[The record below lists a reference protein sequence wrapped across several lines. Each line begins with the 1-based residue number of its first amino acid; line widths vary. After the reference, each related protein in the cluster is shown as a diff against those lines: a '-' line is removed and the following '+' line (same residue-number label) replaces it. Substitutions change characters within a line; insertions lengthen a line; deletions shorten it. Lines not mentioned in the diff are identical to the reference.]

1 VFFLRLDRAGP
12 YKSVQSGES
21 RKRIVVETGCCLR
34 YEAKARTVKR
44 TTDLMPKAK
53 ITDQEALAFHL
64 DPTPGK
70 WEVQATVPMT
80 TQRDLSLAYSPGV
93 AVPCEAIAAN
103 PETAYDY
110 TNKGNLVAVISNG
123 TAVLGLGNLGAL
135 GSKPVMEGKSVLF
148 KRFADVNSIDI
159 ELDTEDTDAFINAV
173 RLMGPTFGGINL
185 EDIKAPECFIIEQR
199 LKEEMDIPVFHDDQH
214 GTAVICAAGLINA
227 LHISG
232 KKIEDVKIV
241 LNGAGAAGIA
251 CIELLKAM
259 GARHENCIVCDTKG
273 VIYQGRT
280 EGMNQWKSAHAITT
294 ELRSLEE
301 AMNGADVFL
310 GVSVKGAVTPEMVAS
325 MADNPVIFA
334 MANPDP
340 EITPEEAHDVRVDAI
355 VATGRSDY
363 PNQVNNVLGF
373 PYLFRGALDIH
384 ARAINDE
391 MKIACAHAL
400 AQLAREDVPDEVA
413 MAYGKSLTFG
423 RDYIIPTPF
432 DPRLIHRIPP
442 AVARAG
448 MDTGAARRPI
458 IDMDAYELSLKSR
471 MDPTASILRGL
482 NARARQ
488 AQSRM
493 IFAEGDDPRV
503 LRAAVMYQRSGF
515 GKALV
520 VGRQDDVKEKLE
532 AAGLGD
538 AVRELEVVNAANTMH
553 LDTYKNFLY
562 KRLQRKGF
570 DGKDIHRLAAR
581 DRHVFSALMLAH
593 GHGDG
598 VVTGATR
605 KSAHVLDRINHVFDA
620 DAAHGAAGV
629 TALLHK
635 GRIVLIGDTLVH
647 EWPDENNLADIA
659 ERAANVARHMGLE
672 PRVAF
677 VSFSTFGYPVSER
690 AEKMHIA
697 PEVLDR
703 RGVDFEYEGEMTV
716 DVALNENQQEAYP
729 FSRLTGPANI
739 LIVPAR
745 HSASIST
752 KLMQEM
758 GGATVIGPI
767 LSGVDKPI
775 QICSTGSTANDIL
788 NMAILAAC
796 DIG

>member
-1 VFFLRLDRAGP
+1 MTKNKVTA
-12 YKSVQSGES
+12 E
-21 RKRIVVETGCCLR
+21 
-34 YEAKARTVKR
+34 
-44 TTDLMPKAK
+44 
-53 ITDQEALAFHL
+53 EALAFHL
-64 DPTPGK
+64 EPTPGK
-70 WEVQATVPMT
+70 FEITATVPMT

-135 GSKPVMEGKSVLF
+135 ASKPVMEGKAVLF

-159 ELDTEDTDAFINAV
+159 ELDTEDTDAFVNAV

-214 GTAVICAAGLINA
+214 GTAVICAAGLLNA

-232 KKIEDVKIV
+232 KKIEDVRIV

-251 CIELLKAM
+251 CLELLKSM
-259 GARHENCIVCDTKG
+259 GARHDHCIMCDTKG

-280 EGMNQWKSAHAITT
+280 EGMNQWKSAHAAMT
-294 ELRSLEE
+294 EARSLAD
-301 AMNGADVFL
+301 AMKDADVFL
-310 GVSVKGAVTPEMVAS
+310 GVSAKGAVTPEMVEG
-325 MADNPVIFA
+325 MAPNPVIFA

-340 EITPEEAHDVRVDAI
+340 EITPEEAHAVREDAI

-400 AQLAREDVPDEVA
+400 ANLAREDVPDEVA
-413 MAYGKSLTFG
+413 LAYGKNLTFG

-448 MDTGAARRPI
+448 MDTGVARRPI
-458 IDMDAYELSLKSR
+458 IDMDAYEASLKSR
-471 MDPTASILRGL
+471 MDPTANILRGI
-482 NARARQ
+482 NARARANQ
-488 AQSRM
+488 ARM
-493 IFAEGDDPRV
+493 IFAEGDDPKV
-503 LRAAVMYQRSGF
+503 LRAAVMYHRAGLGQ
-515 GKALV
+515 AVV
-520 VGRQDDVKEKLE
+520 VGRADDVDAKLK
-532 AAGLGD
+532 AAGLGG
-538 AVRELEVVNAANTMH
+538 AASELEIVNAANTEH
-553 LDTYKNFLY
+553 LETYKTFLY

-570 DGKDIHRLAAR
+570 DSVDIRRLAAR
-581 DRHVFSALMLAH
+581 DRHVFAALMLAH

-598 VVTGATR
+598 LVTGATR
-605 KSAHVLDRINHVFDA
+605 KSAHVLERINHVFDA
-620 DAAHGAAGV
+620 DAEHGVTGV

-635 GRIVLIGDTLVH
+635 GRIVFIADTLVH
-647 EWPDENNLADIA
+647 EWPDAEDLANIA
-659 ERAANVARHMGLE
+659 ESAAGVARHMGLE

-690 AEKMHIA
+690 AEKMHLA
-697 PEVLDR
+697 PRVLDE

-716 DVALNENQQEAYP
+716 DVALNAASQANYP

-739 LIVPAR
+739 LVVPAR
-745 HSASIST
+745 HSASISV

-758 GGATVIGPI
+758 AGATVIGPI
-767 LSGVDKPI
+767 LTGLDKSI
-775 QICSTGSTANDIL
+775 QIASSTSTANDIL
-788 NMAILAAC
+788 NMAVLAAC
-796 DIG
+796 KVGG

>member
-1 VFFLRLDRAGP
+1 MCADTAAAM
-12 YKSVQSGES
+12 SGETKIES
-21 RKRIVVETGCCLR
+21 
-34 YEAKARTVKR
+34 AKAVIKNKVTSE
-44 TTDLMPKAK
+44 
-53 ITDQEALAFHL
+53 EALAFHL
-64 DPTPGK
+64 EPTPGK
-70 WEVQATVPMT
+70 FEITATVPMA

-93 AVPCEAIAAN
+93 AVPCEAIAAD
-103 PETAYDY
+103 PQLAYDY

-135 GSKPVMEGKSVLF
+135 ASKPVMEGKAVLF

-159 ELDTEDTDAFINAV
+159 ELDTEDTEAFINAV
-173 RLMGPTFGGINL
+173 KLMGPTFGGINL

-199 LKEEMDIPVFHDDQH
+199 LKEEMDIPIFHDDQH
-214 GTAVICAAGLINA
+214 GTAVICAAGLLNA
-227 LHISG
+227 LKISG
-232 KKIEDVKIV
+232 KKIEDVRIV

-251 CIELLKAM
+251 CLELLKAM
-259 GARHENCIVCDTKG
+259 GARHNNCIMCDTKG

-280 EGMNQWKSAHAITT
+280 EGMNQWKSAHAATT
-294 ELRSLEE
+294 EARSLAD
-301 AMNGADVFL
+301 AMDGADVFL

-325 MADNPVIFA
+325 MADYPVIFA

-340 EITPEEAHDVRVDAI
+340 EITPEEAHAVRADAI

-373 PYLFRGALDIH
+373 PYLFRGALDIN

-413 MAYGKSLTFG
+413 LAYGKNLSFG

-442 AVARAG
+442 AVAKAG

-458 IDMDAYELSLKSR
+458 IDMDAYEQSLKSR
-471 MDPTASILRGL
+471 LDPTANVMRGI
-482 NARARQ
+482 NARARSNQ
-488 AQSRM
+488 ARM
-493 IFAEGDDPRV
+493 IFAEGDDPKV
-503 LRAAVMYQRSGF
+503 LRAAVMYQRQGL

-520 VGRQDDVKEKLE
+520 VGRADDVKAKLI
-532 AAGLGD
+532 AAGLDD
-538 AVRELEVVNAANTMH
+538 ATRELEVVNAGNTQH
-553 LDTYKNFLY
+553 LDMYKSFLY
-562 KRLQRKGF
+562 KRLQRRGF
-570 DGKDIHRLAAR
+570 DNKDIHRLAAT
-581 DRHVFSALMLAH
+581 DRHVFASLMLAH

-598 VVTGATR
+598 LVTGATR

-620 DAAHGAAGV
+620 NAKVGAAGI
-629 TALLHK
+629 TAVLHK
-635 GRIVLIGDTLVH
+635 GRIILIGDTLVH
-647 EWPDENNLADIA
+647 EWPEAEDLANIA
-659 ERAANVARHMGLE
+659 ESGARVARHLGLE

-690 AEKMHIA
+690 AEKMHLA
-697 PEVLDR
+697 PDVLDA

-716 DVALNENQQEAYP
+716 DVALNVESQKKYP

-739 LIVPAR
+739 LVVPAR
-745 HSASIST
+745 HSASISV

-758 GGATVIGPI
+758 AGATVIGPI
-767 LSGVDKPI
+767 LTGLDQSI
-775 QICSTGSTANDIL
+775 QIASSTSTTNDIL
-788 NMAILAAC
+788 NMAILAASKV
-796 DIG
+796 GG

>member
-1 VFFLRLDRAGP
+1 MAKKIPKQGKGHIVT
-12 YKSVQSGES
+12 
-21 RKRIVVETGCCLR
+21 RKNRITSE
-34 YEAKARTVKR
+34 
-44 TTDLMPKAK
+44 
-53 ITDQEALAFHL
+53 EALAFHL
-64 DPTPGK
+64 EPTPGK
-70 WEVQATVPMT
+70 FEISATVPMT

-93 AVPCEAIAAN
+93 AVPCEAIAEN

-135 GSKPVMEGKSVLF
+135 ASKPVMEGKAVLF

-159 ELDTEDTDAFINAV
+159 ELDTEDTEAFINACK
-173 RLMGPTFGGINL
+173 LMGPTFGGINL

-227 LHISG
+227 LHLSG
-232 KKIEDVKIV
+232 KKIEDVRIV

-251 CIELLKAM
+251 CLELLKSM
-259 GARHENCIVCDTKG
+259 GARHDNCSMCDTKG

-280 EGMNQWKSAHAITT
+280 EGMNQWKSAHAANT

-301 AMNGADVFL
+301 AMKGADVFL
-310 GVSVKGAVTPEMVAS
+310 GVSVKGAVTPAMVAS

-340 EITPEEAHDVRVDAI
+340 EITPEEAHEVRMDAI

-413 MAYGKSLTFG
+413 LAYGRTLSFG

-442 AVARAG
+442 AVAKAG

-458 IDMDAYELSLKSR
+458 IDMDAYELGLKSR
-471 MDPTASILRGL
+471 MDPTASILRGI
-482 NARARQ
+482 NARARANQ
-488 AQSRM
+488 ARM
-493 IFAEGDDPRV
+493 IFAEGDDPKV
-503 LRAAVMYQRSGF
+503 LRAAVMYQRAGL

-520 VGRQDDVKEKLE
+520 VGREDDVRAKLE
-532 AAGLGD
+532 EAGMED
-538 AVRELEVVNAANTMH
+538 AVRELEVVNAANTQH
-553 LDTYKNFLY
+553 LETYKDFLY
-562 KRLQRKGF
+562 GRLQRKGF
-570 DGKDIHRLAAR
+570 DRKDIHRLASR
-581 DRHVFSALMLAH
+581 DRHVFAALMLAH

-598 VVTGATR
+598 LVTGATR
-605 KSAHVLDRINHVFDA
+605 KSAHVLERLNHVFEA
-620 DAAHGAAGV
+620 NAEAGAAGI

-635 GRIVLIGDTLVH
+635 GRIVFIADTLVH
-647 EWPDENNLADIA
+647 EWPDENDLANIA
-659 ERAANVARHMGLE
+659 ESGARVARHLGLE

-690 AEKMHIA
+690 AEKMHLA

-716 DVALNENQQEAYP
+716 DVALNAASQANYP

-739 LIVPAR
+739 LVVPAR
-745 HSASIST
+745 HSASISV

-758 GGATVIGPI
+758 AGATVIGPI
-767 LSGVDKPI
+767 LTGLDKSI
-775 QICSTGSTANDIL
+775 QICSSTSTANDIL

-796 DIG
+796 KVG

>member
-1 VFFLRLDRAGP
+1 MADNKVTAED
-12 YKSVQSGES
+12 
-21 RKRIVVETGCCLR
+21 
-34 YEAKARTVKR
+34 
-44 TTDLMPKAK
+44 
-53 ITDQEALAFHL
+53 ALAFHME
-64 DPTPGK
+64 PTPGK
-70 WEVQATVPMT
+70 FEISATVPMT

-93 AVPCEAIAAN
+93 AVPCEAIAEN

-135 GSKPVMEGKSVLF
+135 GSKPVMEGKAVLF

-159 ELDTEDTDAFINAV
+159 ELDTEDPDAFCNAV

-227 LHISG
+227 LHLSG
-232 KKIEDVKIV
+232 KKIEDVRIV
-241 LNGAGAAGIA
+241 LNGAGAAGVA
-251 CIELLKAM
+251 CLELLKAM
-259 GARHENCIVCDTKG
+259 GARHSNCIMCDTKG
-273 VIYQGRT
+273 VIYQGRA
-280 EGMNQWKSAHAITT
+280 EGMNQWKSAHAVKTD
-294 ELRSLEE
+294 LRSLED
-301 AMNGADVFL
+301 AMAGADVFL
-310 GVSVKGAVTPEMVAS
+310 GVSVKGAVTPAMVES

-340 EITPEEAHDVRVDAI
+340 EITPEEAHEVRMDAI

-400 AQLAREDVPDEVA
+400 ANLAREDVPDEVA
-413 MAYGKSLTFG
+413 LAYGKSLSFG

-448 MDTGAARRPI
+448 MDTGVARRPI
-458 IDMDAYELSLKSR
+458 IDMEAYELSLKSR
-471 MDPTASILRGL
+471 MDPTASILTGI
-482 NARARQ
+482 NARARAAQ
-488 AQSRM
+488 ARM

-520 VGRQDDVKEKLE
+520 VGRIEDVRAKLTE
-532 AAGLGD
+532 TGLAD
-538 AVRELEVVNAANTMH
+538 AVRELEIVNAANTKH
-553 LDTYKNFLY
+553 LDQYKTYLY
-562 KRLQRKGF
+562 DRLNRRGF
-570 DGKDIHRLAAR
+570 DSQDVHRLAAR

-598 VVTGATR
+598 LVTGATR
-605 KSAHVLDRINHVFDA
+605 KSAHILDRINHVFDA
-620 DAAHGAAGV
+620 DSQSKAAGI
-629 TALLHK
+629 TALVHK
-635 GRIVLIGDTLVH
+635 GRIVFIADTLVH
-647 EWPDENNLADIA
+647 EWPDEEDLADIA
-659 ERAANVARHMGLE
+659 TQAAIVARNMGLE

-690 AEKMHIA
+690 AEKMHHA
-697 PEVLDR
+697 PTVLDA

-716 DVALNENQQEAYP
+716 DVALNTQDQAAYR
-729 FSRLTGPANI
+729 FCRLTGPANI
-739 LIVPAR
+739 LVVPAR
-745 HSASIST
+745 HSASISV

-767 LSGVDKPI
+767 LAGVDGSI
-775 QICSTGSTANDIL
+775 QICSSGSTANDIL
-788 NMAILAAC
+788 NMAVLAAC
-796 DIG
+796 KVG

>member
-1 VFFLRLDRAGP
+1 M
-12 YKSVQSGES
+12 
-21 RKRIVVETGCCLR
+21 
-34 YEAKARTVKR
+34 AKT
-44 TTDLMPKAK
+44 K
-53 ITDQEALAFHL
+53 ITNEEALAFHL
-64 DPTPGK
+64 EPTPGK
-70 WEVQATVPMT
+70 FEIKASVPMT

-93 AVPCEAIAAN
+93 AVPCEAIAED
-103 PETAYDY
+103 PSTAYDY

-135 GSKPVMEGKSVLF
+135 GSKPVMEGKAVLF

-159 ELDTEDTDAFINAV
+159 ELDTEDPDAFCQAV
-173 RLMGPTFGGINL
+173 KLMGPTFGGINL

-214 GTAVICAAGLINA
+214 GTAVICAAGLLNA

-232 KKIEDVKIV
+232 KKIEDCKIV

-251 CIELLKAM
+251 CIELLKSM
-259 GARHENCIVCDTKG
+259 GAKHDNCIVCDTKG

-280 EGMNQWKSAHAITT
+280 EGMNQWKSAHAIKTD
-294 ELRSLEE
+294 LRTLEE
-301 AMNGADVFL
+301 AMAGADVFL
-310 GVSVKGAVTPEMVAS
+310 GVSVKGAVTSEMIAA
-325 MADNPVIFA
+325 MADDPVIFA

-340 EITPEEAHDVRVDAI
+340 EITPEEAHAVRADAI

-384 ARAINDE
+384 ARAINDD
-391 MKIACAHAL
+391 MKIACAEAL
-400 AQLAREDVPDEVA
+400 AELAREDVPDEVA
-413 MAYGKSLTFG
+413 MAYGRKLSFG

-442 AVARAG
+442 AVAKAG
-448 MDTGAARRPI
+448 METGVARRPI
-458 IDMDAYELSLKSR
+458 IDMDGYEESLKSR

-482 NARARQ
+482 NARARNAQ
-488 AQSRM
+488 ARM

-503 LRAAVMYQRSGF
+503 LRAAVTYQRSGL

-520 VGRQDDVKEKLE
+520 VGREDDVKIKLE

-538 AVRELEVVNAANTMH
+538 AVREIEVVNAKNTRH
-553 LDTYKNFLY
+553 LETYTDFLY
-562 KRLQRKGF
+562 NRLQRKGF
-570 DGKDIHRLAAR
+570 DRHDVFKMAAR
-581 DRHVFSALMLAH
+581 DRHVFASLMLQH

-598 VVTGATR
+598 LVTGATR
-605 KSAHVLDRINHVFDA
+605 KSAHVLDLVNHVFDA
-620 DAAHGAAGV
+620 DAAHGAVGV
-629 TALLHK
+629 TALLHN
-635 GRIVLIGDTLVH
+635 GRIVLVSDTLVH
-647 EWPDENNLADIA
+647 EWPDENDLANIA
-659 ERAANVARHMGLE
+659 ERAAGVARHMGLE

-697 PEVLDR
+697 PRVLDQ

-716 DVALNENQQEAYP
+716 DVALNKKAQENYP
-729 FSRLTGPANI
+729 FQRLTGPANI
-739 LIVPAR
+739 LVVPAR

-758 GGATVIGPI
+758 AGATVIGPI

-796 DIG
+796 KVG